1 MKGRKWTCPVACLLT
16 LIILLMTLSTPA
28 LALGRTF
35 KDVPPGHEFY
45 DEIDDLWA
53 RGIIGGYGN
62 TGNFKPE
69 ANLTRGQT
77 AKMIALGAKLKV
89 TDGFVSSLTD
99 VNKNVDLCE
108 HIWALEDFEIVKGWG
123 NTGLFRPDANITRG
137 HVAKMIVKALK
148 LKVGLHV
155 AKFIDLPDDKEVADA
170 IKILASH
177 DIVKG
182 YGSSGL
188 FKPDEL
194 VTRGQF
200 SKMLSRALP
209 LADLSYA
216 RLFPDEPKNLQVK
229 QGSDQKISFW
239 PYHRNSEGEQS
250 SMLMGSVSE
259 VRVNGVK
266 LIWLK
271 DYYYEGGSVSIWVEF
286 LTKLAPGS
294 YSVVAVINGLET
306 KPIVFKIVP

>member
-1 MKGRKWTCPVACLLT
+1 MKIRKWTCTVACLLT

-28 LALGRTF
+28 FALGRTF

-45 DEIDDLWA
+45 DEIDDLWS
-53 RGIIGGYGN
+53 RGIIKGYG
-62 TGNFKPE
+62 TSGNFKPE
-69 ANLTRGQT
+69 ANLTRAQA
-77 AKMIALGAKLKV
+77 AKMVAIGAKLKV
-89 TDGFVSSLTD
+89 TDGFVSSFTD
-99 VNKNVDLCE
+99 VNKTVDLHE
-108 HIWALEDFEIVKGWG
+108 HIWALEDFEIVKGYG
-123 NTGLFRPDANITRG
+123 NTGQFRPNANITRG

-148 LKVGLHV
+148 LKVGPQVTKL
-155 AKFIDLPDDKEVADA
+155 IDLPDDKEVADA

-216 RLFPDEPKNLQVK
+216 RLFPDEPKNLEVK

-239 PYHRNSEGEQS
+239 PYHRNSEGKQS

-266 LIWLK
+266 L
-271 DYYYEGGSVSIWVEF
+271 V
-286 LTKLAPGS
+286 
-294 YSVVAVINGLET
+294 
-306 KPIVFKIVP
+306 